1 MRNLKIKF
9 FVCGES
15 IGAENPKLVKKINKL
30 MEKFNVVEGDRV
42 DQDEGKKL
50 ISGLLHSISG
60 MPGHYVFNPSYWIL
74 KTFYLT
80 YGKYNDYI
88 TWLGCEYDS
97 IWTVKDILFN
107 IENEKPNVLCFG
119 LYMWN
124 TAIYLNLIKHVREK
138 YPHIII
144 IGGGPSVRE
153 KWVLKALDFA
163 IYGEGEEG
171 FTHLLDVLIEN
182 DELNFTEITN
192 LIYKKDNQLI
202 TNTYK
207 IFKYKDYPELPSPY
221 LSNKLEIKETINN
234 YKRTSKS
241 VIPPG
246 IGWELTRGCPYKCS
260 FCDWSSGLH
269 NKITMRKHDWKK
281 ELDFILELGCDI
293 VSNDAN
299 FGMIKEDLKVIDYVL
314 DKSRSLVIS
323 PFTTFPMNQL
333 SWSKFNKSTV
343 YKTIDKILNEH
354 PTFGVKVSIQDINYE
369 VLEAIDRPDVPW
381 EEHKQYLLDIKSK
394 YPLTMFTV
402 ELMIGLPKQT
412 LESWIEMLCEFDE
425 SFRPSWLLCA
435 FWQLLTNSPAYEKEY
450 QEKYNLISTKLRDLK
465 HSIELKLDNHNTID
479 LYKSKSQIWSTYNC
493 FHEDTPNGFRDNLL
507 KSATGEIYNNWFS
520 HSKYNKIPYRKLY
533 SKIGKNLIR
542 FVDSQYELML
552 LNKEDGWIYLNVLY
566 DGTVWN
572 FKNFFQH
579 PETLNKFMENKI

>member
-1 MRNLKIKF
+1 M
-9 FVCGES
+9 
-15 IGAENPKLVKKINKL
+15 
-30 MEKFNVVEGDRV
+30 
-42 DQDEGKKL
+42 
-50 ISGLLHSISG
+50 
-60 MPGHYVFNPSYWIL
+60 L

-88 TWLGCEYDS
+88 TWLGCEHDS
-97 IWTVKDILFN
+97 IWTVKDILLN

-119 LYMWN
+119 LYTWN
-124 TAIYLNLIKHVREK
+124 VTIYLNLIKHVREK

-171 FTHLLDVLIEN
+171 FTHLLDVLIED

-246 IGWELTRGCPYKCS
+246 IGWELNRGCPYKCS

-269 NKITMRKHDWKK
+269 NKVIMRKHDWKK
-281 ELDFILELGCDI
+281 ELDFILELGCNI
-293 VSNDAN
+293 INNDAN

-323 PFTTFPMNQL
+323 PITTFPMQQM
-333 SWSKFNKSTV
+333 SWSKLNKSTV
-343 YKTIDKILNEH
+343 YESIDKILNEH
-354 PTFGVKVSIQDINYE
+354 PTFGVKVSVQDINYE

-394 YPLTMFTV
+394 YPLTMFVV
-402 ELMIGLPKQT
+402 ELMVGLPKQT

-425 SFRPSWLLCA
+425 SFKPQWLVSSY
-435 FWQLLTNSPAYEKEY
+435 WQLLPQSPAYKKEY
-450 QEKYNLISTKLRDLK
+450 QEKNNMITTNLREVKFNV
-465 HSIELKLDNHNTID
+465 ELKLDKHNTID
-479 LYKSKSQIWSTYNC
+479 LYKSKSQIWSAYT
-493 FHEDTPNGFRDNLL
+493 FLSEDKPDSFRHNLL
-507 KSATGEIYNNWFS
+507 KIAIGEIFNIRSFDPKY
-520 HSKYNKIPYRKLY
+520 SKMTYRELY
-533 SKIGKNLIR
+533 SKIEKNLTR

-552 LNKEDGWIYLNVLY
+552 LNKEAGWMYPNIIYK
-566 DGTVWN
+566 GTMCN
-572 FKNFFQH
+572 FKNFFH
-579 PETLNKFMENKI
+579 GPNIINKLVENTI

>member
-15 IGAENPKLVKKINKL
+15 IAAENPKLAKKVNK
-30 MEKFNVVEGDRV
+30 MYDKGSVPVRTEDE
-42 DQDEGKKL
+42 DEGKRI
-50 ISGLLHSISG
+50 ISALLHSLSG
-60 MPGHYVFNPSYWIL
+60 TPGHYVFNPSYWML

-80 YGKYNDYI
+80 YGKHNDYI
-88 TWLGCEYDS
+88 TWLGCEHDS
-97 IWTVKDILFN
+97 IWTVKDILLN

-119 LYMWN
+119 LYTWN
-124 TAIYLNLIKHVREK
+124 VTIYLNLIKHVREK

-153 KWVLKALDFA
+153 KWVLKVLDFA

-171 FTHLLDVLIEN
+171 FTHLLDVLIED

-246 IGWELTRGCPYKCS
+246 IGWELNRGCPYKCS

-269 NKITMRKHDWKK
+269 NKVIMRKHDWKK
-281 ELDFILELGCDI
+281 ELDFILELGCNI
-293 VSNDAN
+293 INNDAN

-323 PFTTFPMNQL
+323 PITTFPMQQM
-333 SWSKFNKSTV
+333 SWSKLNKSIV
-343 YKTIDKILNEH
+343 YETIDKILNEH
-354 PTFGVKVSIQDINYE
+354 PSFGVKVSVQDTTYE
-369 VLEAIDRPDVPW
+369 VLEDIDRPDVPW

-402 ELMIGLPKQT
+402 ELMVGLPKQT

-425 SFRPSWLLCA
+425 SFKPQWLVSSY
-435 FWQLLTNSPAYEKEY
+435 WQLLPQSPAYKKEY
-450 QEKYNLISTKLRDLK
+450 QEKNNMISTNLREMK
-465 HSIELKLDNHNTID
+465 YNIELKLDKHNTID
-479 LYKSKSQIWSTYNC
+479 LYKSKSQIWSAYT
-493 FHEDTPNGFRDNLL
+493 FLSEDKPDSFRHNLL
-507 KSATGEIYNNWFS
+507 KIAIGEIFNMRSFDPKYS
-520 HSKYNKIPYRKLY
+520 KMPYRELHSKIE
-533 SKIGKNLIR
+533 KNLTR

-552 LNKEDGWIYLNVLY
+552 LNKEAGWMYPNIIYK
-566 DGTVWN
+566 GTMCN
-572 FKNFFQH
+572 FKNFFH
-579 PETLNKFMENKI
+579 GPNIINKLVENTI